1 MPSAQMKARRRAAMA
16 CAAVLTASLASA
28 NAARAEII
36 PLADMLRGIEMTA
49 AQCAAKP
56 DAVWVTAFNRSFC
69 IRYYMSTAGGSGS
82 KPIVILSGD
91 KLGPYTYSTRSFAPG
106 PDDKDVDTAN
116 LMKRAD
122 AHSRSAGTTAIYL
135 ARIGIDGSSGFHGVR
150 KTQLEL
156 HVLNAALDALKRRYR
171 FEGFHLVGQS
181 GGAGLVAAL
190 LALRNDIGCA
200 VPGAGPMRWINHHQ
214 PADPALHMAE
224 ATAMI
229 PAIARNRGARLLLV
243 TDPADHYVQIEQQL
257 PFVRSLR
264 QAGGRVDQLFV
275 QAVDPTHH
283 FVGSYAMLTVT
294 ECVHGTPTPDI
305 AVKLTV
311 LQEKLLARAAAQAKA
326 NSAAPQAPASELSS
340 NPGRKQ

>member
-1 MPSAQMKARRRAAMA
+1 MPSAQIKARRPAATLT
-16 CAAVLTASLASA
+16 AAVLTASLASA
-28 NAARAEII
+28 DAARAEII
-36 PLADMLRGIEMTA
+36 PLADMLRGTEVTA
-49 AQCAAKP
+49 AQCATKP
-56 DAVWVTAFNRSFC
+56 DTVWVTAFNRSFC

-82 KPIVILSGD
+82 RPIVILSGD
-91 KLGPYTYSTRSFAPG
+91 KLGPYNFNTRTFAPG
-106 PDDKDVDTAN
+106 PDDKDVDTTN

-122 AHSRSAGTTAIYL
+122 AHSRAAGTTAIYL

-150 KTQLEL
+150 KTHLEL

-200 VPGAGPMRWINHHQ
+200 VPGAGPMRWTNPHR

-229 PAIARNRGARLLLV
+229 PAIARNRAARLLLV

-283 FVGSYAMLTVT
+283 FVTSYAMLAVA
-294 ECVHGTPTPDI
+294 ECVHGTPTADI
-305 AVKLTV
+305 AVKLTAF
-311 LQEKLLARAAAQAKA
+311 QQTLLARAAAQAKA
-326 NSAAPQAPASELSS
+326 NGAAPQPSAPQLSKDLA
-340 NPGRKQ
+340 RKQ